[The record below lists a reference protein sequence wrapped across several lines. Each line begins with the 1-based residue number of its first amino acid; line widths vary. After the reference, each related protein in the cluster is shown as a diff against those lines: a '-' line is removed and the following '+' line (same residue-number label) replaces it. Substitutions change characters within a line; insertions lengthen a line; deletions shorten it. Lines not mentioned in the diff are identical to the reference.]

1 MVQYLAQR
9 KSYGGDSCRQLLPTS
24 QSDTQTFW
32 HEKNHWGHLYKI
44 SKNTYMSHSG
54 LFFTLFLSFEQLT
67 IDILLMTWFK
77 PRPSGIGSNCS
88 AIWATTIGLSHPN
101 INFTYLH
108 LSSMETRKWL
118 KAIRSWYT
126 KVFSYLSSS
135 GCGLKTL
142 TLTRLT
148 RGKNQIKNVLTVVE
162 LHLPR

>member
-9 KSYGGDSCRQLLPTS
+9 KSYGGDSGRHLLPTS

-88 AIWATTIGLSHPN
+88 AIWATTTALTSIFLQANNEGLTYISATECLAAAWPEKKSPN
-101 INFTYLH
+101 VFKSCLKMISL
-108 LSSMETRKWL
+108 EKW
-118 KAIRSWYT
+118 
-126 KVFSYLSSS
+126 
-135 GCGLKTL
+135 
-142 TLTRLT
+142 
-148 RGKNQIKNVLTVVE
+148 
-162 LHLPR
+162 